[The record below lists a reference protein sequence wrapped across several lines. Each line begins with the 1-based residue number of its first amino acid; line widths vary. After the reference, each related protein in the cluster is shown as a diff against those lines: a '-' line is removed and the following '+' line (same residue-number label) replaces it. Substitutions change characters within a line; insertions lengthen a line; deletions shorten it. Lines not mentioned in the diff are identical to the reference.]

1 MTIADYQRL
10 VGPLPPLDDDTR
22 FAIQYLEE
30 CGSRFCVDFGY
41 ENAKDRAAELAS
53 ARVNSYLDPDME

>member
-1 MTIADYQRL
+1 MTLQDYERL
-10 VGPLPPLDDDTR
+10 MDVQIPLDEDTR

-30 CGSRFCVDFGY
+30 RGSRFCVDFGY

-53 ARVNSYLDPDME
+53 ARVKSCLDPDMD